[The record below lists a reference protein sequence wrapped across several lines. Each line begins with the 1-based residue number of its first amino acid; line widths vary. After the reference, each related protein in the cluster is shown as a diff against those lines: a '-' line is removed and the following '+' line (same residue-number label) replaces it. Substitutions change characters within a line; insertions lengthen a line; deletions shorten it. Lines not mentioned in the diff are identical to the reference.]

1 MSKKKFSHDDLADI
15 LINLLIVALLLIIG
29 FTALAVIIF

>member
-1 MSKKKFSHDDLADI
+1 MSKKKFSHDDLAEI
-15 LINLLIVALLLIIG
+15 LINILLFALFITIG

>member
-1 MSKKKFSHDDLADI
+1 MSKKKFSHDDLAEI
-15 LINLLIVALLLIIG
+15 LINVLLAALLITIG

>member
-15 LINLLIVALLLIIG
+15 QINLLLVALLFTIG